1 MSSSIQL
8 LKSTYRWISTPLI
21 ISAPMRVF
29 TGPELATAVS
39 SAGGIG
45 FIGPGKSPED
55 LEPALQKA
63 RRLLE
68 QRSQSHQSKRSRIT
82 SADLEGKLP
91 IGIGFQI
98 FDANLQVA
106 LPSIATHRPAAA
118 WLFVPREGTDDL
130 PVWMR
135 EIRNASPQTQIWLQ
149 VGSVKDAMDAAK
161 LSNPPDVLVLQGID
175 AGGHGLAKGA
185 GIVSL
190 IPEVRDAMAN
200 AGVKIPIIA
209 AGGIADGRGV
219 AAALGLGAVGAAMGT
234 RFLASE
240 EADIAAGYQNEVLR
254 ATDGG
259 QSTIRTP
266 LFDALAGRNN
276 WPPQFDGRSIING
289 STKDSEAGVS
299 FEENQAQFKEALK
312 QGDKGWGEDGRLTTY
327 AGTGVGLIHEVKSAE
342 DIVHDARDSARA
354 ALKVALEM
362 L

>member
-8 LKSTYRWISTPLI
+8 LKSTYKWISTPLI
-21 ISAPMRVF
+21 VSAPMRVF

-63 RRLLE
+63 RKLLE
-68 QRSQSHQSKRSRIT
+68 HRLQTQQTKVT
-82 SADLEGKLP
+82 SISPGDLQGKLP

-106 LPSIATHRPAAA
+106 LPSIAMHRPAAA

-130 PVWMR
+130 TVWMG
-135 EIRNASPQTQIWLQ
+135 EIRKASPQTQIWLQ
-149 VGSVKDAMDAAK
+149 IGSVKDAMQAAK
-161 LSNPPDVLVLQGID
+161 LSNPPDVLVMQGID

-190 IPEVRDAMAN
+190 IPEVKDAMAN
-200 AGVKIPIIA
+200 EGVDIPIIA

-234 RFLASE
+234 RFLASK

-259 QSTIRTP
+259 QSTVRTP

-276 WPPQFDGRSIING
+276 WPPQFDGRSISNR
-289 STKDSEAGVS
+289 STKDSDSGVP
-299 FEENQAQFKEALK
+299 FEKNQELFQAALR
-312 QGDKGWGEDGRLTTY
+312 QGDEGWGKDGRLTTY

-342 DIVHDARDSARA
+342 DIIFSTRESARTA
-354 ALKVALEM
+354 FKVAGEM